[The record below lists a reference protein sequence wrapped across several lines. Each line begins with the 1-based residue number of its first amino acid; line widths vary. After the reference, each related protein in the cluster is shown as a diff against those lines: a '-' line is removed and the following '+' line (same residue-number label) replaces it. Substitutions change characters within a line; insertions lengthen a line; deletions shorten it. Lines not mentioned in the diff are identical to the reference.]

1 MSTGDR
7 NFGMGEDYLTGLPN
21 IQAFY
26 KRLEQERKRARD
38 PLTEGE
44 LAVLYFNLVNFRL
57 INLRYGLAAG
67 DGYLAR
73 MAESLAAS
81 FPDGM
86 VSHGNGD
93 HFLILTDTL
102 HLEERVANA
111 REAIRKVFPISVEC
125 SIGAGIWDDPTLK
138 PEEVC
143 YRARL
148 ASEQNRKHLHT
159 YFSCYSKEL
168 GERLEIADY
177 AVSHIEEAITL
188 GWIHVYYQPIVRADE
203 PDLRDGS
210 ARTLGGSEVWHAG
223 AGQVHQPPGGG
234 KADLEAGS
242 FGHPPGGQRDRES
255 LPARHAGDS
264 RLHQPLP
271 ARLSLL

>member
-102 HLEERVANA
+102 HLE
-111 REAIRKVFPISVEC
+111 
-125 SIGAGIWDDPTLK
+125 
-138 PEEVC
+138 
-143 YRARL
+143 
-148 ASEQNRKHLHT
+148 
-159 YFSCYSKEL
+159 
-168 GERLEIADY
+168 
-177 AVSHIEEAITL
+177 
-188 GWIHVYYQPIVRADE
+188 
-203 PDLRDGS
+203 
-210 ARTLGGSEVWHAG
+210 
-223 AGQVHQPPGGG
+223 
-234 KADLEAGS
+234 DLEV
-242 FGHPPGGQRDRES
+242 E
-255 LPARHAGDS
+255 
-264 RLHQPLP
+264 
-271 ARLSLL
+271 